1 MRCGS
6 VKRVTT
12 GVLQAM
18 LVCSCY
24 YHMGPDSS
32 VDGDLWQRKVD
43 TLSPNGAVEAG
54 NRAGKWA
61 HTVLQ
66 RDSQERSTARH
77 CKCIASQK
85 QGLGSRATDDGFP
98 TN

>member
-32 VDGDLWQRKVD
+32 VDDDLGQRKVSRLVD
-43 TLSPNGAVEAG
+43 TL
-54 NRAGKWA
+54 
-61 HTVLQ
+61 
-66 RDSQERSTARH
+66 
-77 CKCIASQK
+77 
-85 QGLGSRATDDGFP
+85 
-98 TN
+98 